1 LSITTKFLVKSMKKI
16 KKLLISIIITMI
28 LVSPALLLF
37 LFHKNSH
44 ELNYGDSIDDLMNS
58 QFNGGGYIVD
68 TEAIYSWDEISLTGT
83 NMTLSEADDDY
94 EAISFTSWNFTFYET
109 EYDTIYVSSNGW
121 MSFTDSTPTTPYG
134 NIPGYS
140 LEYMDCVA
148 LYWTDLLTDDSWG
161 GKGDIYYEFLPSP
174 NRLVIEYDNIGSF
187 DPDFSGTFEVIFY
200 ELGNIKFQYKN
211 LANHTFNV
219 GGVGLD
225 HGDGL
230 NFNSYEEYFYD
241 NPSISSK
248 AFEFTFDQMIE
259 WNYTMGVEINDDYG
273 WIVTNLN
280 DAKMESF
287 FGTNWEQQF
296 GLLPNPNRADKMK
309 INITS
314 ITENSTH
321 WEIDYNI
328 WDWKNRVTDFST
340 TPFSSD
346 SIIYRREPLNYTQPH
361 NMTNIIPFFTPK
373 PVPVYLGR
381 ENLTYY
387 YNVYP
392 MYGAADVRLSYMD
405 FKNIG
410 GDIININIEA
420 YYTEEGLLRD
430 MRIEWQNQSE
440 LETLEIYKMETLTSK
455 MTEESSIRPSVSDEI
470 SYLVLDVN
478 DTAMEAHYG
487 TNWEQFFGLPLNPS
501 KNDKTKINISSIA
514 DNTTH
519 WEINYTMW
527 DWIARDDPYTSPA
540 SQNDSLLYRQDPFD
554 YLDPH
559 NFTNILPLILP
570 QPPELYTIYS
580 NLDGSLYSTYSSMP
594 VEIPLKLPTIV
605 QISKFSGSEIIIG
618 VGVYTWEGI
627 LQHLYVYS
635 MDFMTMNTTVLFN
648 MITFF
653 EGSKPSYVGIN
664 QSDTYEYGVYEC
676 PQNGPSAGFGLPYPS
691 GIRRLNH
698 TIDYI
703 SGEDTYIERVLVL
716 SNVSTMDQY
725 GVWTEFPYSTFSYP
739 GVSYGVNYVVLNI
752 SDIYGIMT
760 TLHPYFIPV
769 GTDFNDWIT
778 FFESIKEFLVYQPDT
793 HVNFTVLSNGINQTI
808 EILGD
813 IQEISYTYTPE
824 GLLDVMKWSF
834 NGKEVYSVRLNDF
847 DYMIPE
853 CDPDDP
859 IITINTPIP
868 DTIFTDTSPIFNIEI
883 EERFLNSFW
892 YSLDGGLTN
901 HSFTQNGSIIES
913 LWDALPSA
921 PVTIT
926 FYADDIAGNVGSA
939 SVLVDKDLDDP
950 IITINGPENNLET
963 TPAPSFDL
971 TIVERNLDTIWY
983 TLDEGITNITCGTS
997 GTIDQTIW
1005 ANLADGTYTLKF
1017 YANDTVGHLGSS
1029 EVTVIKIPDIPVI
1042 PSYDTLLLTCITLI
1056 SITVIIWKFRRRT
1069 K

>member
-1 LSITTKFLVKSMKKI
+1 
-16 KKLLISIIITMI
+16 MI
-28 LVSPALLLF
+28 LVSPTLLSF

-44 ELNYGDSIDDLMNS
+44 ELNFSDSIDHLTNS
-58 QFNGGGYIVD
+58 QHSGGGYIMD
-68 TEAIYSWDEISLTGT
+68 IEASYSWDEISLTGT
-83 NMTLSEADDDY
+83 NMTLSESNDDY
-94 EAISFTSWNFTFYET
+94 EAISFPSWNFTFYET
-109 EYDTIYVSSNGW
+109 EYDTIYVSTNGW
-121 MSFTDSTPTTPYG
+121 MSFTYKTPTSPNGY
-134 NIPGYS
+134 IPGYS
-140 LEYMDCVA
+140 LENLDCVA
-148 LYWTDLLTDDSWG
+148 LYWGDLLTDDLAG
-161 GKGDIYYEFLPSP
+161 GKGSVYYEFLPSP
-174 NRLVIEYDNIGSF
+174 NRLVIEYDNIGALY
-187 DPDFSGTFEVIFY
+187 PDFSGTFEVIFY

-211 LANHTFNV
+211 LDNHTFY
-219 GGVGLD
+219 GGEAGLD
-225 HGDGL
+225 HGDGF
-230 NFNSYEEYFYD
+230 NFNYFSNYFYE
-241 NPSISSK
+241 NPTISSK
-248 AFEFTFDQMIE
+248 AIEFTFDQMIE
-259 WNYTMGVEINDDYG
+259 WNYTMGVETNDENG
-273 WIVTNLN
+273 WIVTKLN

-287 FGTNWEQQF
+287 FGTNWEQQL
-296 GLLPNPNRADKMK
+296 GLLPNPNKADKMK

-328 WDWKNRVTDFST
+328 WDWENRITDFIT
-340 TPFSSD
+340 TPSS
-346 SIIYRREPLNYTQPH
+346 SATLTYRREPLNYTQPH

-373 PVPVYLGR
+373 PGPVYLNR
-381 ENLTYY
+381 ANLTGNYSV
-387 YNVYP
+387 NTN
-392 MYGAADVRLSYMD
+392 YGPEQVGLTYTD
-405 FKNIG
+405 FKNIT
-410 GDIININIEA
+410 GDIIYISINA
-420 YYTEEGLLRD
+420 LYNEEGLLRD
-430 MRIEWQNQSE
+430 MLITWQNQSE
-440 LETLEIYKMETLTSK
+440 QLEIYNMETLTSIL
-455 MTEESSIRPSVSDEI
+455 TEESSIRPSVSDEI

-570 QPPELYTIYS
+570 KPPELYTIYS
-580 NLDGSLYSTYSSMP
+580 NLDNSLYSIYSSLP
-594 VEIPLKLPTIV
+594 VEIPLKFPTQVSIY
-605 QISKFSGSEIIIG
+605 KSGGFGLIIG

-627 LQHLYVYS
+627 LQHLYIYN
-635 MDFMTMNTTVLFN
+635 MDFMTGNATVLFN

-676 PQNGPSAGFGLPYPS
+676 PQNGPSAGLGLPYPS
-691 GIRRLNH
+691 GIRRLKH
-698 TIDYI
+698 TIDFI
-703 SGEDTYIERVLVL
+703 SGEDTYIERALVL
-716 SNVSTMDQY
+716 SNFSTMDQY

-760 TLHPYFIPV
+760 TVFPYFIPD

-778 FFESIKEFLVYQPDT
+778 FFESVKEFLVYQPDT

-808 EILGD
+808 EFLGD
-813 IQEISYTYTPE
+813 ITEILFTYTPE

-834 NGKEVYSVRLNDF
+834 NGKEMYSIRLNDF

-868 DTIFTDTSPIFNIEI
+868 DTIYTDTAPVFNIEI
-883 EERFLNSFW
+883 EERFLISTW

-901 HSFTQNGSIIES
+901 HSFTLNGSISEL

-950 IITINGPENNLET
+950 VITITSPENNLET

-983 TLDEGITNITCGTS
+983 TLDDGITNTICGTS
-997 GTIDQTIW
+997 GTIDQTVW
-1005 ANLADGTYTLKF
+1005 DNLADGTYTLKF
-1017 YANDTVGHLGSS
+1017 SANDTVGHLGSS
-1029 EVTVIKIPDIPVI
+1029 EVTVIKIPSTPDI
-1042 PSYDTLLLTCITLI
+1042 PSYDTLLLTSITLI
-1056 SITVIIWKFRRRT
+1056 GITVIIWKFRRRT